1 MTHED
6 DQQAILDLERRAL
19 DRWSAGDP
27 MGYAQA
33 AADDLTY
40 FDDIGAQS
48 RVDGIEACR
57 EYLSA
62 LQGQIPP
69 HEYEIVNPGVQLY
82 GEVGI
87 LTLRY
92 HASVDGEAAPPWKA
106 TSVYRR
112 IDGEWKL
119 VHANWSL
126 VKDT

>member
-1 MTHED
+1 MTHQD
-6 DQQAILDLERRAL
+6 DQQTILDLERRAL
-19 DRWSAGDP
+19 ERWSAGDP
-27 MGYAQA
+27 MGYVQA

-48 RVDGIEACR
+48 RVDGIEAIR

-69 HEYEIVNPGVQLY
+69 HEYEIVNPRVQLY
-82 GEVGI
+82 GEIGI
-87 LTLRY
+87 LTLTY
-92 HASVDGEAAPPWKA
+92 SPSVDGEAAPPWKA

-112 IDGEWKL
+112 IDGEWKM

-126 VKDT
+126 VKDA